1 MRTHGVFSYV
11 YSIGKG
17 KDMEKP
23 TYQVMVGHIQYG
35 LRDEYMGMTYC
46 VDTSH
51 DTKEGAVRAAINL
64 DREMCDPDCEIMVRQ
79 WPFGFMQRVDYWM
92 PKVDLPHPTEE
103 IPF

>member
-1 MRTHGVFSYV
+1 
-11 YSIGKG
+11 
-17 KDMEKP
+17 MEKP
-23 TYQVMVGHIQYG
+23 TYQVMVGYAQYG
-35 LRDEYMGMTYC
+35 LRDEYVGMTYS

-64 DREMCDPDCEIMVRQ
+64 DRETCDPDCQIMVRQ